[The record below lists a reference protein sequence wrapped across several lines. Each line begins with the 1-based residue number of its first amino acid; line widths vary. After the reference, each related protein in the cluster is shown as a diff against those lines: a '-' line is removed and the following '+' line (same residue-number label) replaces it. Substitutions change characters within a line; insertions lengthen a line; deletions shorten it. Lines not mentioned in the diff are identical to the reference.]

1 MRVGQ
6 TVISKEKEGIVSGQV
21 TPHEEEE
28 WGLMQITSSSFGE
41 MERARVTDHF
51 IGAGQK
57 IPDRLR
63 PQLGG

>member
-21 TPHEEEE
+21 TPPEEEE

-41 MERARVTDHF
+41 MERAYV
-51 IGAGQK
+51 
-57 IPDRLR
+57 
-63 PQLGG
+63 